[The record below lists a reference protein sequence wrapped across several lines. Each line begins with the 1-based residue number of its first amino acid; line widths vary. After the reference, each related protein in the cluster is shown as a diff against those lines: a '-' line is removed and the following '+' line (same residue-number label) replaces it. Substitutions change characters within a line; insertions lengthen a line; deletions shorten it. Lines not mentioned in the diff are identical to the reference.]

1 MQVKQPFRSSTSTSA
16 VTKTWKSSLDMS
28 LWAKYL
34 PHNDYF
40 GKGQDMV
47 SQPHE
52 LFENQSWQTKTRHCI
67 ARLNRRQAKIE
78 DWTT

>member
-1 MQVKQPFRSSTSTSA
+1 
-16 VTKTWKSSLDMS
+16 MS

-40 GKGQDMV
+40 GEGQDV
-47 SQPHE
+47 VNQPHE
-52 LFENQSWQTKTRHCI
+52 LLENQSWQTKTRHCI